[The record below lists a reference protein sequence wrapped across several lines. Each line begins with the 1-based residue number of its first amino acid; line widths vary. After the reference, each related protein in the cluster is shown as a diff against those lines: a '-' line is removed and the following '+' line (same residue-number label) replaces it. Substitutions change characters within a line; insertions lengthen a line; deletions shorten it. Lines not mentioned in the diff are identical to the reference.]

1 MRFGTLSIKAKF
13 ALVVVGAALVAG
25 TAVGVLSYRIGRAGL
40 IEASEARL
48 DMVARIRADAL
59 ESHMHR
65 ARQALAEIAQNN
77 SIGETMDGLDR
88 LLQSEN
94 AKILT
99 YFRNPDLTDEQRI
112 AADGDGSRLL
122 YAMKYGK
129 FHGSFVNALSNA
141 RLADIYVVGT
151 DGVVAFSAA
160 KGPEL
165 LQNVASLKDGVL
177 ADLVQRSQ
185 AAGLTDVVT
194 TGLTAYP
201 AGTSGRSAF
210 LAQPLAFNYWGE
222 LERRGTIVIR
232 ISDKA
237 LDAVVAP
244 QDDANGVGS
253 AMLVSSDGRVAA
265 GSPGTEAA
273 ELPAALQSAARDG
286 GSGTAFAE
294 VDGRGK
300 FYVWQPLDVLDEPM
314 LLVIGEDQETM
325 LASADQLAKYALWA
339 TLAIVLAMALVG
351 FVVSSRLTRP
361 LIDIARLMN
370 RLTDGDKT
378 IVIDATG
385 RKDEIG
391 EMARAL
397 DTFRRNAIEKDE
409 IEASTLA
416 KDRELAQEREQTSTE
431 RERSAGE
438 LQRTVRILADG
449 MKALAS
455 GRLDTRITTPF
466 PPALESLRLDYNR
479 SLDQLAETIL
489 SIREAAT
496 NVRHESFELQASS
509 QDLSSRTERQAAT
522 LEETA
527 AALAETN
534 DAVHSSL
541 ARCDDAVKTTERT
554 VADAGRSSEVVSQ
567 AVLAMERIETSSKE
581 IETIIGVI
589 DEIAFQTNLLALN
602 AGVEAARAGESG
614 KGFAVVAQEVR
625 ELAQRSAGAAAE
637 IGKLIKRS
645 SDEVGGGVMLVRRT
659 GESLASI
666 ETNIQTVN
674 SALEGIAEMSRDQAR
689 RLGEVSQAMRELDQV
704 TQQNAAM
711 VDKTTAA
718 IEGLADE
725 GDRLNGLVDTFTLP
739 SEGRMPVARAA

>member
-1 MRFGTLSIKAKF
+1 MRFGSLSIKAKF

-25 TAVGVLSYRIGRAGL
+25 TAVGVLSYQIGRAGL
-40 IEASEARL
+40 IEASQARL
-48 DMVARIRADAL
+48 DMVAQIRADAL

-65 ARQALAEIAQNN
+65 ARQTLAEIAQNN
-77 SIGETMDGLDR
+77 TIGETMDGLDR

-94 AKILT
+94 AKILE
-99 YFRNPDLTDEQRI
+99 YFRNPDLTTEQRI
-112 AADGDGSRLL
+112 AADGEGSRLL

-129 FHGSFVNALSNA
+129 FHGSLVNALSNA
-141 RLADIYVVGT
+141 SLADVYVVGT
-151 DGVVAFSAA
+151 DGIVAFSAA

-165 LQNVASLKDGVL
+165 LQNVATLKDGVL

-194 TGLTAYP
+194 TGLTDYP
-201 AGTSGRSAF
+201 AGGRSAF

-222 LERRGTIVIR
+222 TERRGTIVIR
-232 ISDKA
+232 ISAEA

-244 QDDANGVGS
+244 QDDTNGVGT
-253 AMLVSSDGRVAA
+253 AMLVASDGRVAA
-265 GSPGTEAA
+265 GSPGTATA

-286 GSGTAFAE
+286 RSGTAFAE
-294 VDGRGK
+294 MDGHGT
-300 FYVWQPLDVLDEPM
+300 FYVWQPLQVLDEPM

-325 LASADQLAKYALWA
+325 LASANQLAKYALWA

-361 LIDIARLMN
+361 LIDIAGLMN

-378 IVIDATG
+378 IVIDTTG

-391 EMARAL
+391 AMARAL

-409 IEASTLA
+409 IEATTLA
-416 KDRELAQEREQTSTE
+416 KDQQLALEREQTSTE
-431 RERSAGE
+431 RERSADE

-554 VADAGRSSEVVSQ
+554 VVDAGRSSEVVSQ

-739 SEGRMPVARAA
+739 SEGRMPIARAA